1 MCSKASD
8 SKLTNWERKATILD
22 PGGGGVGGGIIVK
35 LDFTIMVIG
44 EFFLIHEASNFLGG

>member
-22 PGGGGVGGGIIVK
+22 PAGEGGHHWQGGFYYYG
-35 LDFTIMVIG
+35 
-44 EFFLIHEASNFLGG
+44 NW

>member
-22 PGGGGVGGGIIVK
+22 AAGVGGGIIVR
-35 LDFTIMVIG
+35 LDLTIMVIG
-44 EFFLIHEASNFLGG
+44 EFCLID

>member
-22 PGGGGVGGGIIVK
+22 AAGVGGGHYRQAGF
-35 LDFTIMVIG
+35 DYYG
-44 EFFLIHEASNFLGG
+44 NW

>member
-22 PGGGGVGGGIIVK
+22 PGGGGGALLSSWI
-35 LDFTIMVIG
+35 L
-44 EFFLIHEASNFLGG
+44 LLW

>member
-8 SKLTNWERKATILD
+8 RKLTNWERKATILD
-22 PGGGGVGGGIIVK
+22 PARGGWGGGAVVR

-44 EFFLIHEASNFLGG
+44 EFCLIG